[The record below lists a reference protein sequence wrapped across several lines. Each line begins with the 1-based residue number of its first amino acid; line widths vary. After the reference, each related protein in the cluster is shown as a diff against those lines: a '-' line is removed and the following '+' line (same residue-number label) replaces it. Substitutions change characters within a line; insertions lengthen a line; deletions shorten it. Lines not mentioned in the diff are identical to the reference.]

1 MNVHIYAL
9 AKSFSIFI
17 YLILANILIIYINHF
32 ISYKI
37 TLQSII
43 QNKKPL
49 TDIIH
54 SYVNEVDEYYLN
66 ITLTLQTLLF
76 LFYYCV
82 YCNHKLMLY
91 LKSNCFA
98 ILMFSL
104 RLLTIISTQYPNAR
118 GCNIIY
124 QYCGDMMFSGHTVIV
139 LTQYLSMNTYLKIE
153 HTDNNKLVIILN
165 ITHLLLA
172 SINLFLIVASRLH
185 YTNDVLVSSYLSIIT
200 WKYINL
206 YLKHKNC

>member
-1 MNVHIYAL
+1 
-9 AKSFSIFI
+9 
-17 YLILANILIIYINHF
+17 
-32 ISYKI
+32 
-37 TLQSII
+37 
-43 QNKKPL
+43 
-49 TDIIH
+49 
-54 SYVNEVDEYYLN
+54 
-66 ITLTLQTLLF
+66 
-76 LFYYCV
+76 
-82 YCNHKLMLY
+82 MLY

-153 HTDNNKLVIILN
+153 HTDNNKLVILLN

-172 SINLFLIVASRLH
+172 SINLFLIHLDIRL
-185 YTNDVLVSSYLSIIT
+185 L
-200 WKYINL
+200 YIFDYHPFQILLHLMNL
-206 YLKHKNC
+206 LKRYFKFFHLKLFR